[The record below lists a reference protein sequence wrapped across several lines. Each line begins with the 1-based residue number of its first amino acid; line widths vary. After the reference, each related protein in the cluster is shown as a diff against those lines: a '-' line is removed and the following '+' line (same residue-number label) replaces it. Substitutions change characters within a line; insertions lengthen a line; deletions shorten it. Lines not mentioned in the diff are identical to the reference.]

1 MRDRTL
7 SDRDRRMRIQSLM
20 DGSNPN
26 TILNQLQQEQH
37 QEIQQAAANGL
48 ISCSNNDAQAVHAA
62 VATGNWTAMPCVH
75 YNRKCNIIAPC
86 CGKVFGCRV
95 CHDEMTNLAHGP
107 MDRFQVRE
115 IVCKECGT
123 RQPRSNLC
131 INQACKDKDKDKD
144 KDKVTSDKV
153 TSDKVTSFAEYHCHI
168 CNLWMDTKNR
178 PFHCNKCGIC
188 RVGGAENFHHCD
200 LCSMCIS
207 VDTVSSHHCM
217 RDKYKNNC
225 PVCREDMY
233 TSRHAPQD
241 LPCGHAIHA
250 HCFRRLAAF
259 DYRCPICKKTVVSS
273 ESMSSAW
280 AERAA
285 DIERQPMPRDLSRIV
300 DIMCNDCEAKN
311 KSLSWHFLG
320 VQCPGCNSFNTVV
333 ENVVS
338 GEQMNDV
345 T

>member
-1 MRDRTL
+1 
-7 SDRDRRMRIQSLM
+7 MRIQSLM

-26 TILNQLQQEQH
+26 TIFNQLQQEQH

-48 ISCSNNDAQAVHAA
+48 ISSNNAQAVHAA
-62 VATGNWTAMPCVH
+62 VATGTAMPCVH

-86 CGKVFGCRV
+86 CGEVFGCRV
-95 CHDEMTNLAHGP
+95 CHDEMTNGAHGA
-107 MDRFQVRE
+107 MDRFKVRE
-115 IVCKECGT
+115 IVCKDCGT

-131 INQACKDKDKDKD
+131 INQACK
-144 KDKVTSDKV
+144 VT
-153 TSDKVTSFAEYHCHI
+153 FAEYHCNV

-178 PFHCNKCGIC
+178 PFHCDKCGIC
-188 RVGGAENFHHCD
+188 RVGGVENFYHCD
-200 LCSMCIS
+200 QCSMCIS

-250 HCFRRLAAF
+250 HCFRRLAGF

-285 DIERQPMPRDLSRIV
+285 DIERQPMPQDLSRIV

-311 KSLSWHFLG
+311 LSLSWHFLG

-333 ENVVS
+333 EKVVG
-338 GEQMNDV
+338 GERLGPSE
-345 T
+345 